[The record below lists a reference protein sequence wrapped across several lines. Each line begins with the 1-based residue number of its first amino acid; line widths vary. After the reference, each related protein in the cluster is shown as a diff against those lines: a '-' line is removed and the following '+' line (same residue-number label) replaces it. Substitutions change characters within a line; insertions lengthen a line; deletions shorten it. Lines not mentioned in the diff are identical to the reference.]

1 MVAHNNF
8 FWFYKFL
15 GVVTINENFLYGF
28 PLDDYRWECEKNLT
42 ALWMPSFSKRSQH
55 LISIFNA
62 IALGLL
68 CVDFPSSPY
77 FIEPNTT
84 QHLQFMFSS
93 YTFAAI
99 WSVHVP
105 FCFFYLCFDFSGL
118 GMHVGR
124 SDYFDLVCISKLSFW
139 IIVFLICFLGT
150 YSLFK
155 LTNHFK
161 V

>member
-1 MVAHNNF
+1 MKIFCMA
-8 FWFYKFL
+8 FL
-15 GVVTINENFLYGF
+15 WTTTDGSVRKISQLFECHLFQNALSTLFQF
-28 PLDDYRWECEKNLT
+28 SMPLL
-42 ALWMPSFSKRSQH
+42 
-55 LISIFNA
+55 
-62 IALGLL
+62 LGLL

-139 IIVFLICFLGT
+139 VIVFLICFLGT

-161 V
+161 VW